1 MTNHSAFPLSP
12 QTHHQS
18 SPKAGSPSAF
28 LLDKAWAR
36 RPSLCL
42 TVFDPKYALTQM
54 PPPFRSSLPSNLSE
68 RKTLEHTSHKYW
80 QIHWRKPAPCEA
92 GQKKQLN
99 KYNVLGYMS
108 RCPSQSLNH
117 TEVVRVRT
125 LEWLTQVAPVASNR
139 MRNLAEFLPPGYMT
153 NCFWEATSGDKETTH
168 KIKAINNAESI
179 AKFLQSLPFQIQ
191 HPSILKT
198 MWLSS
203 DMS

>member
-54 PPPFRSSLPSNLSE
+54 PPPFPVISSFKSVSE
-68 RKTLEHTSHKYW
+68 RKTLEHTSRKYW

-99 KYNVLGYMS
+99 RYKEIQCARIYVKDTHLS
-108 RCPSQSLNH
+108 RSITLRLSGSGPWNGWLRLHPLLLIGWEIWQSFYHLV
-117 TEVVRVRT
+117 TWQIASGRQLPET
-125 LEWLTQVAPVASNR
+125 KKLLT
-139 MRNLAEFLPPGYMT
+139 
-153 NCFWEATSGDKETTH
+153 K
-168 KIKAINNAESI
+168 
-179 AKFLQSLPFQIQ
+179 
-191 HPSILKT
+191 
-198 MWLSS
+198 
-203 DMS
+203 